1 MNSEGAGTGAGTGAA
16 ADAVFAHVR
25 RDTDPAAQALALATA
40 VAGELAAALAA
51 RGAAS
56 LVVSGGRTP
65 ALMFARLAT
74 QPLDWSRVQ
83 ITLADERWVG
93 FDHPAS
99 NERLV
104 RMDLLRGAAAAARLI
119 GMKNDAVSP
128 GAGAAAA
135 WATIGAMPQPFDVV
149 LLGMGDDGHTA
160 SLFPGSAEL
169 AAGLDRQA
177 PPGCLGVRPVA
188 APFPRLTLN
197 LSALLNA
204 RRICVQISGAGKWQV
219 YERACLAGAESEMP
233 IRAILRQRQVP
244 VEVFWCPEGAAQG
257 LSA

>member
-1 MNSEGAGTGAGTGAA
+1 MNFEGARVHRDADPSAQAKSLAVSVA
-16 ADAVFAHVR
+16 ADLRAAV
-25 RDTDPAAQALALATA
+25 
-40 VAGELAAALAA
+40 AA

-65 ALMFARLAT
+65 ALMFAQLALL
-74 QPLDWSRVQ
+74 PLEWSRVQ

-104 RMDLLRGAAAAARLI
+104 RVDLLRDAAAAARLI
-119 GMKNDAVSP
+119 GMKNEAESP
-128 GAGAAAA
+128 AAGAAAA
-135 WATIGAMPQPFDVV
+135 WAVIGAMPQPFDVV

-169 AAGLDRQA
+169 AAGLDRA
-177 PPGCLGVRPVA
+177 AAPGCLGVRPSA
-188 APFPRLTLN
+188 APFARLSLN
-197 LSALLNA
+197 LSALLNS

-219 YERACLAGAESEMP
+219 YERACAAGPEEEMP
-233 IRAILRQRQVP
+233 IRAILRQQQVP
-244 VEVFWCPEGAAQG
+244 VDVYWCPEGSTA
-257 LSA
+257 

>member
-1 MNSEGAGTGAGTGAA
+1 MKSELGADAPAA
-16 ADAVFAHVR
+16 AVAATVRVLRDA
-25 RDTDPAAQALALATA
+25 DPAAQAAS
-40 VAGELAAALAA
+40 LAAAVAAALASAIAA

-65 ALMFARLAT
+65 AAMFRLLAS

-104 RMDLLRGAAAAARLI
+104 HTELLHGAAAAARLV
-119 GMKNDAVSP
+119 GMKNEAETP
-128 GAGAAAA
+128 GAGARHA
-135 WATIGAMPQPFDVV
+135 WQMIAAMPRPFDMV

-169 AAGLDRQA
+169 AAGLDA
-177 PPGCLGVRPVA
+177 KATPGCLGVLPVA
-188 APFPRLTLN
+188 APFPRLSLN
-197 LSALLNA
+197 LAALLDS
-204 RRICVQISGAGKWQV
+204 RHICLQIVGNQKWQV
-219 YERACLAGAESEMP
+219 YEQACAAGDVATMPVRAV
-233 IRAILRQRQVP
+233 LRQPRVP
-244 VEVFWCPEGAAQG
+244 VDVYWCPEAHGA
-257 LSA
+257 